1 MRLLALTGIVLAVA
15 AGCASSPGRPAA
27 EPAVPHPQAVAAPPP
42 TGQAPPTAPV
52 ITPAPAASAASQ
64 PIASN
69 TTTAPA
75 RAVAAAPPKPPVAC
89 RQYLLQTSGNWWLR
103 VDRDGGGAYGYGGSP
118 EDRATFG
125 AGTFDF
131 KSLGQTLREKMTMD
145 ASFADA
151 TAVTLTSMRGDPTDG
166 TLADDPLV
174 RSLFDRA
181 KAHRQGDLARLDHLE
196 SSFPVL
202 PQQTGRS
209 Q

>member
-15 AGCASSPGRPAA
+15 GCASSPGRPTA
-27 EPAVPHPQAVAAPPP
+27 EPAVPHPQAVVARPP
-42 TGQAPPTAPV
+42 APV
-52 ITPAPAASAASQ
+52 ITPTTAPAVSAASQ
-64 PIASN
+64 PIALN

-75 RAVAAAPPKPPVAC
+75 KAVAAAPPKTPVAY

-131 KSLGQTLREKMTMD
+131 KSLGQTLCDKMTMD

-166 TLADDPLV
+166 TLADDPMV

-202 PQQTGRS
+202 PQQAGRN